1 MCFLLALPAVLFH
14 PLVISRPFVSLPCL
28 LCPPCLPPMPP
39 SRTSR
44 TSHASLRLRSF
55 GVVMLTILTARKA
68 IYNSDDSQINL
79 KQWVAPFIAANDGV
93 TLKDPSLDAP
103 PDVILRL
110 ARLALSC
117 TAMPTALRPNMI
129 KVLAELEALREEV
142 RGATGDQMAM
152 RIDREID
159 DTQGHDLEEE
169 VANAIRIGSSGGGV
183 SGGTE

>member
-1 MCFLLALPAVLFH
+1 MHLPHHHALISSPFTS
-14 PLVISRPFVSLPCL
+14 PLH
-28 LCPPCLPPMPP
+28 LPP
-39 SRTSR
+39 RT
-44 TSHASLRLRSF
+44 H
-55 GVVMLTILTARKA
+55 
-68 IYNSDDSQINL
+68 Q
-79 KQWVAPFIAANDGV
+79 VAPFIAANDGV
-93 TLKDPSLDAP
+93 TFKDPSLEAP
-103 PDVILRL
+103 PDIILRL
-110 ARLALSC
+110 AHLALSC

-142 RGATGDQMAM
+142 RGATGDQMAR